1 MTDRI
6 HFDTPLA
13 FLLLLLPLL
22 VGVTTV
28 LRRKREASL
37 VFSSLLL
44 ANDIPVTLRTR
55 LRVLLPILRTIAW
68 IALIVAMARPQL
80 GSGEVRVK
88 ANGVAMAMVVDRSF
102 SMSEVIDDGAE
113 RRSRI
118 DIVKR
123 VIREFVLG
131 NESDGGELPGR
142 PEDLIGL
149 IAFSGFAETVCP
161 LVPIHDQLVTLCDE
175 IALSDG
181 RSMESG
187 TAIGAGLAL
196 AAARLQRA
204 EADLEETN
212 RGVDDPDFQIKS
224 KIIILLTDGNE
235 NILDPPMANAAA
247 LCRELDIRIYAIG
260 IGGGRPGIFGSR
272 FPFNERP
279 LRQIAEMTGGMY
291 RGVTDGDSLR
301 AVYEEIDALE
311 KTEIETVEY
320 VAYSEAFWI
329 PALFGGIALLLEVLL
344 GHTVLRS
351 VP

>member
-1 MTDRI
+1 MTERI

-13 FLLLLLPLL
+13 FLLLALPLVVGL
-22 VGVTTV
+22 VTL
-28 LRRKREASL
+28 LRTRREASL

-44 ANDIPVTLRTR
+44 TSGIPTTIRAR
-55 LRVLLPILRTIAW
+55 LRVLLPVLRAIAW

-102 SMSEVIDDGAE
+102 SMSEVIDDGPD
-113 RRSRI
+113 RRARI

-131 NESDGGELPGR
+131 NEADGGELPGR

-161 LVPIHDQLVTLCDE
+161 LVPIHDQLVALCDE
-175 IALSDG
+175 ITLSDG

-212 RGVDDPDFQIKS
+212 RGVEDPDFQIKS

-260 IGGGRPGIFGSR
+260 IGGGQPGIFGSR

-279 LRQIAEMTGGMY
+279 LRQIADMTGGMY

-320 VAYSEAFWI
+320 VAYSEVFWV
-329 PALFGGIALLLEVLL
+329 PALVGGVALVLQVLL
-344 GHTVLRS
+344 GHTLLRS